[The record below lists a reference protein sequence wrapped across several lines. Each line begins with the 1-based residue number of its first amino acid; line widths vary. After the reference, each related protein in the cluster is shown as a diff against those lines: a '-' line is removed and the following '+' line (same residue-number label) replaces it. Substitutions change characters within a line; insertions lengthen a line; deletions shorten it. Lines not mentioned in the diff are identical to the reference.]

1 MVRVNVY
8 ASMMVS
14 IHTFGTLHC
23 LAEVCQKRER
33 VAHRAKRAI
42 LRESWLKM
50 MIVSY
55 LVNIQMTNV
64 DPRPSTRHQVDE
76 I

>member
-1 MVRVNVY
+1 MVN
-8 ASMMVS
+8 

-42 LRESWLKM
+42 LRE
-50 MIVSY
+50 
-55 LVNIQMTNV
+55 
-64 DPRPSTRHQVDE
+64 
-76 I
+76 